1 VPRCISR
8 RSAPLSLW
16 PLGVMF
22 KTRARTRDRASVRD
36 KERPTAHARARV
48 RTRDRGKEEKGKGKG
63 EGQVLS
69 KREIGKEWKKISKK
83 REQERARAR
92 GIG

>member
-1 VPRCISR
+1 
-8 RSAPLSLW
+8 
-16 PLGVMF
+16 
-22 KTRARTRDRASVRD
+22 
-36 KERPTAHARARV
+36 V